1 MAGIRAFGR
10 LTIRTKI
17 IAAVLGTVVMAGA
30 FGLFTLSRLEILN
43 NAAETMRSRSLPA
56 TQLAGQLAAAAQG
69 HRIAEAAYALATNEM
84 QVGQAEKSW
93 TEAVAEVTARRGAA
107 GSRFTGGEGAA
118 RLAAF
123 DEAWTAYASAAG
135 RVRGL
140 ARDGNAQ
147 SAVSV
152 FKRPSAVAFTR
163 VQEAL
168 DALVDGTM
176 VDAGIVADQGAEVYR
191 SAHAM
196 VLGGVTLCT
205 LLALGVGAALVRGIS
220 RPILDVATA
229 LERLAARD
237 FSADFG
243 ADFGSE
249 EGRRDEIGRM
259 AKAARVFRD
268 GMLDAE
274 RLQQEQERLK
284 AAAAEERRR
293 ELHRHADGFEATVK
307 RLVEALA
314 ASTAEMAAAS
324 SAMADGAAETA
335 SHSGAASA
343 AAGRAS
349 ANVDS
354 VAAATAELSASFGG
368 IAGLVASTAGIAT
381 DATRDAERSTSVM
394 GSLAAAAAEIGKVV
408 DMISGIAGQTNLLA
422 LNATIEAARAGEA
435 GKGFAVVASEV
446 KQLAGQTAKATGEI
460 QARISEIQA
469 ASGTAVDSIGAV
481 TRTIARLN
489 GIAAEVAAAVEQQTA
504 AVGEIAA
511 NIQDAA
517 DGTRAVSD
525 NIAAVTAA
533 AASAEQASGAMVR
546 SVGTVTADAGRM
558 RQEVDGFLSA
568 LRAS

>member
-1 MAGIRAFGR
+1 MAKIRAFGR
-10 LTIRTKI
+10 LTIRAKI
-17 IAAVLGTVVMAGA
+17 IVAVLGTVVMAGA
-30 FGLFTLSRLEILN
+30 FGVFTLSRLEILN
-43 NAAETMRSRSLPA
+43 NAAETMRSRSLPS
-56 TQLAGQLAAAAQG
+56 TQLAGQLTSAAQS

-84 QVGQAEKSW
+84 QVNQAEKGW
-93 TEAVAEVTARRGAA
+93 TEAVAEVTARRQAA
-107 GSRFTGGEGAA
+107 GSRFTAGEGAA

-123 DEAWTAYASAAG
+123 DEAWTAYTAAAE
-135 RVRGL
+135 RVRAQ

-168 DALVDGTM
+168 DALVEGTM
-176 VDAGIVADQGAEVYR
+176 ADAGTVADQGAAVYN
-191 SAHAM
+191 SAHGM

-205 LLALGVGAALVRGIS
+205 LLALGFGAVLVRGIS
-220 RPILDVATA
+220 RPILDVASA

-237 FSADFG
+237 FTASF
-243 ADFGSE
+243 E
-249 EGRRDEIGRM
+249 EGRGDEIGRM
-259 AKAARVFRD
+259 ATAARVFRD
-268 GMLDAE
+268 TMLDTE

-284 AAAAEERRR
+284 SAAAEERRR
-293 ELHRHADGFEATVK
+293 ELRNLADGFEATVK
-307 RLVEALA
+307 RLVEALSS
-314 ASTAEMAAAS
+314 STAEMAAAS
-324 SAMADGAAETA
+324 SAMAEGAAETA
-335 SHSGAASA
+335 RHSDAVSS

-354 VAAATAELSASFGG
+354 VAAATAELSASFTG
-368 IAGLVASTAGIAT
+368 IAQLVADSAGIAA
-381 DATRDAERSTSVM
+381 DATRDAERGTAVM
-394 GSLAAAAAEIGKVV
+394 GSLAEAAEEIGKVV

-446 KQLAGQTAKATGEI
+446 KQLAGQTAKATAEI
-460 QARISEIQA
+460 QARIAEIQS
-469 ASGTAVDSIGAV
+469 ASGTAVDTIGAV
-481 TRTIARLN
+481 ARTIARLN
-489 GIAAEVAAAVEQQTA
+489 EIAGEVAAAVEQQTA

-517 DGTRAVSD
+517 DGTRTVSD

-533 AASAEQASGAMVR
+533 AASAEQASGVMVR
-546 SVGTVTADAGRM
+546 SVDTVTGDAGRM
-558 RQEVDGFLSA
+558 RQEVDGFLGA

>member
-1 MAGIRAFGR
+1 MAKIRAFGR
-10 LTIRTKI
+10 LTIRAKI
-17 IAAVLGTVVMAGA
+17 IVAVLGTVVMAGT

-56 TQLAGQLAAAAQG
+56 TQLAGRLTSAAQS

-84 QVGQAEKSW
+84 QVNQAEKGW
-93 TEAVAEVTARRGAA
+93 ADAVAEITARRQEA
-107 GSRFTGGEGAA
+107 GTRFTAGEGAA
-118 RLAAF
+118 RLTAF
-123 DEAWTAYASAAG
+123 DEAWTVYAAAAD
-135 RVRGL
+135 RVRAQ

-147 SAVSV
+147 SAASI
-152 FKRPSAVAFTR
+152 FKRPSAVAFAR

-176 VDAGIVADQGAEVYR
+176 ADAGAVADQGAEVYN
-191 SAHAM
+191 SAHGM

-205 LLALGVGAALVRGIS
+205 LLALGFGVVLVRGIS
-220 RPILDVATA
+220 RPILDVASS

-237 FSADFG
+237 FSANF
-243 ADFGSE
+243 E

-259 AKAARVFRD
+259 ATAARVFRD
-268 GMLDAE
+268 TMLDTE

-293 ELHRHADGFEATVK
+293 ELRTLADGFEATVK
-307 RLVEALA
+307 RLVEALS

-324 SAMADGAAETA
+324 TAMAEGAAETA
-335 SHSGAASA
+335 RHSDAVSS

-354 VAAATAELSASFGG
+354 VAAATAELSASF
-368 IAGLVASTAGIAT
+368 AGIASLVADSAGIAA
-381 DATRDAERSTSVM
+381 DATRDAERGTAVM
-394 GSLAAAAAEIGKVV
+394 GSLAEAAEEIGKVV

-446 KQLAGQTAKATGEI
+446 KQLAGQTAKATAEI
-460 QARISEIQA
+460 QARIAEIQT
-469 ASGTAVDSIGAV
+469 ASGTAVDTIGAV
-481 TRTIARLN
+481 TRTIARIN
-489 GIAAEVAAAVEQQTA
+489 EIAAEVAAAVEQQSA

-517 DGTRAVSD
+517 DGTRSVSD

-546 SVGTVTADAGRM
+546 SVDTVTGDAGRM
-558 RQEVDGFLSA
+558 RQEVDGFLGA

>member
-1 MAGIRAFGR
+1 MAKIRAFGR
-10 LTIRTKI
+10 LTIRAKI
-17 IAAVLGTVVMAGA
+17 IVAVLGTVVMAGA

-56 TQLAGQLAAAAQG
+56 TQLAGQLTSAAQS

-84 QVGQAEKSW
+84 QVNQAEKGW
-93 TEAVAEVTARRGAA
+93 ADAVAEVTARRQDA
-107 GSRFTGGEGAA
+107 GTRFTAGEGAA

-123 DEAWTAYASAAG
+123 DEAWTAYAAAAD
-135 RVRGL
+135 RVRGQ

-152 FKRPSAVAFTR
+152 FKRPSAVAFAR

-176 VDAGIVADQGAEVYR
+176 ADAGAVADQGAEVYNN
-191 SAHAM
+191 AHGM

-205 LLALGVGAALVRGIS
+205 LLALGFGVVLVRGIS
-220 RPILDVATA
+220 RPILDVASS

-237 FSADFG
+237 FSASFED
-243 ADFGSE
+243 
-249 EGRRDEIGRM
+249 GRHDEIGRM
-259 AKAARVFRD
+259 ATAARVFRD
-268 GMLDAE
+268 TMLETE

-284 AAAAEERRR
+284 TAAAEERRR
-293 ELHRHADGFEATVK
+293 ELRTLADGFEATVK
-307 RLVEALA
+307 RLVEALS

-324 SAMADGAAETA
+324 TAMAQGAAETA
-335 SHSGAASA
+335 RHSDAVSS

-354 VAAATAELSASFGG
+354 VAAATAELSASF
-368 IAGLVASTAGIAT
+368 AGIASLVADSAGIAA
-381 DATRDAERSTSVM
+381 DATRDAERSTAVM
-394 GSLAAAAAEIGKVV
+394 GSLAEAAEEIGKVV

-446 KQLAGQTAKATGEI
+446 KQLAGQTAKATAEI
-460 QARISEIQA
+460 QARIAEIQT
-469 ASGTAVDSIGAV
+469 ASGTAVDTIGAV
-481 TRTIARLN
+481 TRTIARIN
-489 GIAAEVAAAVEQQTA
+489 EIAAEVAAAVEQQSA

-517 DGTRAVSD
+517 DGTRTVSD

-533 AASAEQASGAMVR
+533 AASAEQASGVMVR
-546 SVGTVTADAGRM
+546 SVDTVTGDAGRM
-558 RQEVDGFLSA
+558 RQEVDGFLGA

>member
-1 MAGIRAFGR
+1 MAKIRAFGR
-10 LTIRTKI
+10 LTIRAKI
-17 IAAVLGTVVMAGA
+17 IVAVLGTVVMAAA
-30 FGLFTLSRLEILN
+30 FGVFTLSRLEILN

-56 TQLAGQLAAAAQG
+56 TQLAGQLTSAAQG

-84 QVGQAEKSW
+84 QVNQAEKGW
-93 TEAVAEVTARRGAA
+93 TDAEAEVKARRQAA
-107 GSRFTGGEGAA
+107 GSRFTSGEGAA

-123 DEAWTAYASAAG
+123 DEAWTAYASNAE
-135 RVRGL
+135 RVRAQ

-176 VDAGIVADQGAEVYR
+176 ADAGAVADQGAAVYS
-191 SAHAM
+191 SAHGM

-205 LLALGVGAALVRGIS
+205 LLALGFGAVLVRGIS
-220 RPILDVATA
+220 RPILDVASS

-237 FSADFG
+237 FTASF
-243 ADFGSE
+243 E

-259 AKAARVFRD
+259 ATAARVFRD
-268 GMLDAE
+268 TMLDTE

-284 AAAAEERRR
+284 TAAAEERRR
-293 ELHRHADGFEATVK
+293 ELRTLADGFEATVK
-307 RLVEALA
+307 RLVEALS
-314 ASTAEMAAAS
+314 ASTAEMTAAAA
-324 SAMADGAAETA
+324 AMADGAAETA
-335 SHSGAASA
+335 RHSDAVSS

-354 VAAATAELSASFGG
+354 VAAATAELSASFAG
-368 IAGLVASTAGIAT
+368 ISQLVADSAGIAA
-381 DATRDAERSTSVM
+381 DATRDAERSTAVM
-394 GSLAAAAAEIGKVV
+394 GSLAEAAEEIGKVV

-446 KQLAGQTAKATGEI
+446 KQLAGQTAKATAEI
-460 QARISEIQA
+460 QARIAEIQS
-469 ASGTAVDSIGAV
+469 ASGTAVDTIGAV

-489 GIAAEVAAAVEQQTA
+489 EIAGEVAAAVEQQSA

-517 DGTRAVSD
+517 DGTRSVSD

-533 AASAEQASGAMVR
+533 AASAEQASSVMVR
-546 SVGTVTADAGRM
+546 SVETVTGDAGRM
-558 RQEVDGFLSA
+558 RQEVDGFLGA

>member
-17 IAAVLGTVVMAGA
+17 ISAVLGTVVMAGA

-84 QVGQAEKSW
+84 QVNQAEKGW
-93 TEAVAEVTARRGAA
+93 TEAAAEVTTRRQAA
-107 GSRFTGGEGAA
+107 GTRFSGGEGAA

-123 DEAWTAYASAAG
+123 DEAWTAYTSAAG

-176 VDAGIVADQGAEVYR
+176 VDAGAVADQGAEVYR

-205 LLALGVGAALVRGIS
+205 LLALGFGAALVRGIS

-243 ADFGSE
+243 SE

-259 AKAARVFRD
+259 ARAARVFRD

-284 AAAAEERRR
+284 AAAAEERRQ
-293 ELHRHADGFEATVK
+293 ELRRHADGFEATVK

-324 SAMADGAAETA
+324 TAMAQGAGETA
-335 SHSGAASA
+335 SHSDAVSS

-349 ANVDS
+349 TNVDS

-368 IAGLVASTAGIAT
+368 IAGLVASTAGIAA

-489 GIAAEVAAAVEQQTA
+489 EIAAEVAAAVEQQTA

-533 AASAEQASGAMVR
+533 AASAEQASGVMVR